1 MTSASTKLLFLLACA
16 CCLLF
21 AQSQP
26 AAEAKADP
34 AVLRLQKVLTM
45 APDEVVATVDGNKI
59 RAADIQVILRSMAP
73 AAQEAAMRDPKSF
86 FEQYGLMRRLSAL
99 AEKAGLDKQTPVRER
114 LAYNRM
120 LTLAEAQL
128 QAKESEID
136 VSPEEVRQFYEKNQ
150 DMFATVR
157 VKVIYIPFSPNA
169 GSQPPGQG
177 KKILS
182 EAEAKA
188 KAEKLYQEL
197 KAGADFVKLVREHSE
212 DQTSAS
218 KDGDF
223 GTLRRSDRLPEEVKA
238 AVFALKAG
246 QISAPVRQP
255 NGYYI
260 FRAEE
265 SGVEPLER
273 VQQQLITDLRNAH
286 FNEWVQSTQKSVEI
300 KIENEALAVGAA
312 K

>member
-1 MTSASTKLLFLLACA
+1 MISASSKFFLLLACTYG
-16 CCLLF
+16 LVF

-26 AAEAKADP
+26 AAEPKADQ

-86 FEQYGLMRRLSAL
+86 FEQYGLMRRLSVL

-128 QAKESEID
+128 QAKESEIV
-136 VSPEEVRQFYEKNQ
+136 VSPEEVQQFYEKNQ
-150 DMFATVR
+150 DMFSTVR

-169 GSQPPGQG
+169 GSQPAGQG

-212 DQTSAS
+212 DQTSAA

-238 AVFALKAG
+238 AVFSLKAG

-265 SGVEPLER
+265 NGVEPLER
-273 VQQQLITDLRNAH
+273 VRQQLTTDLRNAH